1 MNITHIIGNLTA
13 DPESRT
19 VNTSKGPMD
28 VCNLNVAVNRYF
40 GGQKVTDY
48 FRITLWNRMAA
59 NAMQYLRKGSK
70 VAVTGPVT
78 ARAWTARDGSNRASL
93 EIQQVESIEYLSHGS
108 GGAPGGAD
116 EATHGPEPGEFTE
129 VQDDELPF

>member
-40 GGQKVTDY
+40 SGQKVTDY

-78 ARAWTARDGSNRASL
+78 ARAWEARDGSSSSCTSVNSP
-93 EIQQVESIEYLSHGS
+93 GS
-108 GGAPGGAD
+108 GPCVASSAPPGAP
-116 EATHGPEPGEFTE
+116 P
-129 VQDDELPF
+129 LPWDRYSMFSTC